1 MRGHLGLSFLLLT
14 LGVKAFCKSL
24 GADEFVDFTKFVED
38 TKLEERVKEVTKG
51 GAKIVLQCSSSNKA
65 YEQAVGWLGFRG
77 TLVVLGVPKPDEAIA
92 GAKVG
97 VMIGN
102 ELTIFGMCLAS
113 VSDVAFCS

>member
-1 MRGHLGLSFLLLT
+1 
-14 LGVKAFCKSL
+14 
-24 GADEFVDFTKFVED
+24 
-38 TKLEERVKEVTKG
+38 
-51 GAKIVLQCSSSNKA
+51 
-65 YEQAVGWLGFRG
+65 VGWLGFRG